1 MQQAD
6 YKQTLVS
13 LPLKTMMRTTA
24 NNDNIED
31 GVEDMHNATV
41 KAIQMGK
48 KIVSR
53 LEGSRISED
62 GSQERFG

>member
-1 MQQAD
+1 
-6 YKQTLVS
+6 
-13 LPLKTMMRTTA
+13 MRTTA
-24 NNDNIED
+24 NNENIED